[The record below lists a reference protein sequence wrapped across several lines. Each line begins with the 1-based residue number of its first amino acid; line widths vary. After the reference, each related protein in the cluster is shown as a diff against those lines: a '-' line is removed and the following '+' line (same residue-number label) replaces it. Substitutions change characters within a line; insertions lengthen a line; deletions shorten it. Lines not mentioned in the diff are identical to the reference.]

1 MTAREKRA
9 DGGGGS
15 SIRRCRWQSASN
27 ATERSLSRFLAGTP
41 PERRPEPVQLLLIEL
56 QADLVSVP
64 PAHSPESIPQAG
76 AFSSEG
82 HCPEG
87 QCPQVAALVTPQLS
101 LTSET
106 PTPKT
111 GTFAVLPD
119 SAPLCLTGETRRGR
133 R

>member
-1 MTAREKRA
+1 MSRQKRA
-9 DGGGGS
+9 DGGDGS

-76 AFSSEG
+76 VFSSG
-82 HCPEG
+82 PSTTG
-87 QCPQVAALVTPQLS
+87 RGVAVPVTPQLS

-106 PTPKT
+106 PTPKN
-111 GTFAVLPD
+111 GTFTVLSD